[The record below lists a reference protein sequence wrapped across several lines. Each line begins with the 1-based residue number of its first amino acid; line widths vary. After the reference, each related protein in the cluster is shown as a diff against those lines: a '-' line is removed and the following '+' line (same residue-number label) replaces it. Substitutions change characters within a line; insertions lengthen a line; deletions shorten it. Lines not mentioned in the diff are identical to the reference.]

1 MLMII
6 LCLIV
11 IELLSMLN
19 KEVKDYWNVLPTNM
33 CLRQRSLSASM

>member
-1 MLMII
+1 MII

-19 KEVKDYWNVLPTNM
+19 KKDYWNVLPTNM
-33 CLRQRSLSASM
+33 CLGQRSLSAYM